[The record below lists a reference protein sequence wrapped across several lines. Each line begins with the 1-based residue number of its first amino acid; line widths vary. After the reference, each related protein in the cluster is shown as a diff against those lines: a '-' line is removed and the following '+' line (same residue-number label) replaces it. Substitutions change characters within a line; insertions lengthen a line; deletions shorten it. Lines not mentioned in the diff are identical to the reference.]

1 MDAADL
7 KPAAT
12 AFVKELLKF
21 SPHPSING
29 HVQDTPKR
37 VAAMYAELLTQEDF
51 TFTAFKNTKHYDQI
65 VLADGI
71 RFYSLCAH
79 HMLPFFGVAH
89 VAYIPGEEYVG
100 LSKLARIVKYY
111 AHQLQVQEDMTQQ
124 IGDFIQQKL
133 KPVGVAVIVRGRH
146 LCMEMRGVESP
157 GAVTTTSYLKG
168 VFREN
173 PVARAELFGL
183 LRKEEPL

>member
-1 MDAADL
+1 MHPEEL

-12 AFVKELLKF
+12 VFIKELLRY
-21 SPHPSING
+21 SHTSQNG
-29 HVQDTPKR
+29 HVEATPKR
-37 VAAMYAELLTQEDF
+37 VAAMYAQLLTPQEFQF
-51 TFTAFKNTKHYDQI
+51 TVFPNDKKYDQV

-79 HMLPFFGVAH
+79 HLLPFFGVAH
-89 VAYIPGEEYVG
+89 VAYIPGENYVG
-100 LSKLARIVKYY
+100 LSKLARVVKNYSRR
-111 AHQLQVQEDMTQQ
+111 LQVQEDMTQQ
-124 IGDFIQQKL
+124 IGDFLFDNL
-133 KPVGVAVIVRGRH
+133 KPLGVAVIVRGRH

-173 PVARAELFGL
+173 PIARAELFGL